1 MKSFT
6 SRLWKTSIILTAFIF
21 SLPILTILS
30 SFIEPSGENWEH
42 LKDSVLSEYIYNSL
56 LLTSG
61 VGVGALVL
69 GVSTAWL
76 TTMCKFPGKKL
87 FVWLLLL
94 PMAMPAYIVAYTY
107 TGMFDYA
114 GPVQTAIRSWTG
126 WGLRDYYFPQIRS
139 LGGAI
144 AMLSLV
150 LYPYVY
156 LLARTAF
163 LQQSVGVI
171 EVSRSLNCSPWQSF
185 YWVGLPL
192 ARPAVAAGL
201 SLALM
206 ETLADYG
213 TVDYFGLKVFTT
225 GIFRTWFGLG
235 DYSAASRM
243 AAMLLL
249 FVFILIIIERVSRN
263 KAKFHNT
270 SGNLAHYSEYS
281 LKGLK
286 AYGAFSVCAIP
297 LFLGFLLPATQ
308 LLVWALETWREMMD
322 DRFLPEKM
330 MIISVRTASI
340 GYALPGTVIAVG
352 VIIPFAWF
360 DKKIDSLMNS
370 YFGISSGLILSGTIF
385 AVIFAY
391 VVRFLAV
398 SLQTVESG
406 LEKIKPSMD
415 DAARSLGYRPRE
427 ALVKVHIPLLKS
439 SSLTA
444 LMIVFVDVMK
454 ELPATLILRPFD
466 FNTLAVRTFE
476 LASDERLADSSTSAL
491 AIVLAGL
498 LPVIYLSQTISKT
511 RLK

>member
-30 SFIEPSGENWEH
+30 SVIEPSGENWEH

-213 TVDYFGLKVFTT
+213 TVAYFGLKVFT
-225 GIFRTWFGLG
+225 L
-235 DYSAASRM
+235 S
-243 AAMLLL
+243 
-249 FVFILIIIERVSRN
+249 LI
-263 KAKFHNT
+263 
-270 SGNLAHYSEYS
+270 
-281 LKGLK
+281 
-286 AYGAFSVCAIP
+286 
-297 LFLGFLLPATQ
+297 
-308 LLVWALETWREMMD
+308 
-322 DRFLPEKM
+322 
-330 MIISVRTASI
+330 
-340 GYALPGTVIAVG
+340 
-352 VIIPFAWF
+352 
-360 DKKIDSLMNS
+360 
-370 YFGISSGLILSGTIF
+370 
-385 AVIFAY
+385 
-391 VVRFLAV
+391 
-398 SLQTVESG
+398 
-406 LEKIKPSMD
+406 
-415 DAARSLGYRPRE
+415 
-427 ALVKVHIPLLKS
+427 HI
-439 SSLTA
+439 
-444 LMIVFVDVMK
+444 
-454 ELPATLILRPFD
+454 
-466 FNTLAVRTFE
+466 
-476 LASDERLADSSTSAL
+476 
-491 AIVLAGL
+491 
-498 LPVIYLSQTISKT
+498 
-511 RLK
+511 